1 MRLGKVSDSV
11 LKRSV
16 LKKIKTHREEVI
28 LGAALGEDC
37 AFLQFEEGD
46 VVGVTTDPVTCSKVG
61 SGKAAV
67 YNVTNDLAA
76 GGAMPVA
83 VLVSALFPKKTSE
96 DKIKAHMEEIEE
108 VCAALN
114 IQLAGGHT
122 EITDAVTRP
131 VLTLTGIGKAKKDEI
146 TLTRGAKPFQ
156 DVVMTKWIGLEGT
169 YLLAKERRSELV
181 TRYPESMIDAA
192 EEFERFLSVI
202 PEAATAIKS
211 GVSAMH
217 DVSEGGVFSALW
229 QLAESSGVGLEIDM
243 KKIPVKQETI
253 EICEF
258 FGLNP
263 YYFVSGGALLI
274 VTDNGHDLVNELAK
288 QEIFATVIGKTT
300 DGNDRVVMNDYEKRF
315 LEPSQ
320 SDGLHQ
326 MFE

>member
-37 AFLQFEEGD
+37 AFLQFDKDD
-46 VVGVTTDPVTCSKVG
+46 VVAVTTDPITCSKLG
-61 SGKAAV
+61 SGKSAV

-76 GGAMPVA
+76 GGAVPVA
-83 VLVSALFPKKTSE
+83 VMVSALFPKKTSE
-96 DKIKAHMEEIEE
+96 EKIKAHMEEIEE
-108 VCAALN
+108 ACERVN
-114 IQLAGGHT
+114 VQIAGGHT

-131 VLTLTGIGKAKKDEI
+131 VLTLTGIGKAKKEEI
-146 TLTRGAKPFQ
+146 TPTRGAKPFQ

-169 YLLAKERRSELV
+169 YLLAKERRSELM

-192 EEFERFLSVI
+192 EDFERFLSVV
-202 PEAATAIKS
+202 PEAATAVRS

-229 QLAESSGVGLEIDM
+229 QMAESSGVGLEIDM